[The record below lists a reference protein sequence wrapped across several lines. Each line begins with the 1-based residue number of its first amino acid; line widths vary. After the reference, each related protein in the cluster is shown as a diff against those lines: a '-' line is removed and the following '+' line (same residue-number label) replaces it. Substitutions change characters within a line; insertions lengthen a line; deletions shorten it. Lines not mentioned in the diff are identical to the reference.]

1 MAKETNGSNKR
12 KNVVNQGKYNW
23 HSRRQV
29 EEVYKVCQKN
39 KNVKRD

>member
-1 MAKETNGSNKR
+1 MGGSYMASNKR
-12 KNVVNQGKYNW
+12 KNVVNQGKYDRY
-23 HSRRQV
+23 SRRQV